1 MIASD
6 ILTIPSQG
14 QTLYGKRVSSL
25 VKDDVKVYE
34 NGTVTGTFK
43 HVTGYTG
50 FNEADPEEQEGYFF
64 PFRLAKTGTTMSFE
78 KNGVPTKTDIPWE
91 ADNVFRVTASDT
103 FTVSVDDE
111 EVITFNFAKAT
122 FEEQTWLSQ

>member
-25 VKDDVKVYE
+25 VGDDVKVFAD
-34 NGTVTGTFK
+34 GSVTGTFK

-50 FNEADPEEQEGYFF
+50 FSSTAGEQEGYYF
-64 PFRLAKTGTTMSFE
+64 PFRLTQTGTTMTFK
-78 KNGVPTKTDIPWE
+78 KNGVATKEDIAWE
-91 ADNVFRVTASDT
+91 SDNVFRVTATDT
-103 FTVSVDDE
+103 FEVLVGDVSV
-111 EVITFNFAKAT
+111 VTFNFANAT
-122 FEEQTWLSQ
+122 FLE

>member
-25 VKDDVKVYE
+25 VKDDVKVHE

-43 HVTGYTG
+43 RVTGYTG

-64 PFRLAKTGTTMSFE
+64 PFRLAKPGTTMSFE

-91 ADNVFRVTASDT
+91 ADNVFRVTKSDT
-103 FTVSVDDE
+103 FTVIVDEDE
-111 EVITFNFAKAT
+111 IVTFNFAKAT
-122 FEEQTWLSQ
+122 FEE

>member
-25 VKDDVKVYE
+25 IGGAVKVYAD
-34 NGTVTGTFK
+34 GTVTGTFK

-50 FNEADPEEQEGYFF
+50 FNGENPEEQEGFFF
-64 PFRLAKTGTTMSFE
+64 PFHLAKTGTTMTFK
-78 KNGVPTKTDIPWE
+78 KNGEPGKTGIAWE

-103 FTVSVDDE
+103 FEVLVDDE
-111 EVITFNFAKAT
+111 HVVTLNFAKAT
-122 FEEQTWLSQ
+122 FEE

>member
-25 VKDDVKVYE
+25 IGDDVKVLE
-34 NGTVTGTFK
+34 DGTVTGTFK

-50 FNEADPEEQEGYFF
+50 FNGEDPEEQEGYFF
-64 PFRLAKTGTTMSFE
+64 PFKLTKTGTTMSFK
-78 KNGVPTKTDIPWE
+78 KNGAPGKTDIPWE
-91 ADNVFRVTASDT
+91 AENVFRVTKDDT
-103 FTVSVDDE
+103 FEVLVDGASV
-111 EVITFNFAKAT
+111 VTFNFASAS
-122 FEEQTWLSQ
+122 FLA

>member
-6 ILTIPSQG
+6 ILTIPSRG

-122 FEEQTWLSQ
+122 FEE

>member
-1 MIASD
+1 MMASD
-6 ILTIPSQG
+6 VLTIPSQG

-64 PFRLAKTGTTMSFE
+64 PFRLAKAGTTMSFE

-91 ADNVFRVTASDT
+91 ADNVFRVTKTDT
-103 FTVSVDDE
+103 FTVIVDDDE
-111 EVITFNFAKAT
+111 IVTFNFAKAT
-122 FEEQTWLSQ
+122 FEE

>member
-1 MIASD
+1 MMASD
-6 ILTIPSQG
+6 VLTIPSQG

-50 FNEADPEEQEGYFF
+50 FNEADPEEQERRFLRCNRKRVESGLPAYPEATEFLEAIRAGIPASSGCALGF
-64 PFRLAKTGTTMSFE
+64 DRIVMLLFGAKTLAEVSFPLDL
-78 KNGVPTKTDIPWE
+78 N
-91 ADNVFRVTASDT
+91 
-103 FTVSVDDE
+103 
-111 EVITFNFAKAT
+111 
-122 FEEQTWLSQ
+122 

>member
-14 QTLYGKRVSSL
+14 QTLYDKRVSSL

-122 FEEQTWLSQ
+122 FEE

>member
-25 VKDDVKVYE
+25 VKDDVKVHE

-43 HVTGYTG
+43 RVTGYTG

-78 KNGVPTKTDIPWE
+78 KNRVPTKTDIPWE
-91 ADNVFRVTASDT
+91 ADNVFRVTKSDT
-103 FTVSVDDE
+103 FTVIVDEDE
-111 EVITFNFAKAT
+111 IVTFNFAKAT
-122 FEEQTWLSQ
+122 FEE

>member
-25 VKDDVKVYE
+25 IGDDVKVRKD
-34 NGTVTGTFK
+34 GAVTGTFK

-50 FNEADPEEQEGYFF
+50 FSDNPDEQEGYYF
-64 PFRLAKTGTTMSFE
+64 PFKLTKTGEKMEFK
-78 KNGVPTKTDIPWE
+78 KNGEASSGEIPWE
-91 ADNVFRVTASDT
+91 ADNVFRVTADDT
-103 FTVSVDDE
+103 FTVSVDGS
-111 EVITFNFAKAT
+111 EVVTFSFSEAS
-122 FEEQTWLSQ
+122 FE

>member
-1 MIASD
+1 MMASD
-6 ILTIPSQG
+6 VLTIPSQG

-91 ADNVFRVTASDT
+91 ADNVFRVTKSDT
-103 FTVSVDDE
+103 FTVIVDEDAI
-111 EVITFNFAKAT
+111 VTFNFAKAT
-122 FEEQTWLSQ
+122 FEE

>member
-25 VKDDVKVYE
+25 VGDDVKVFAD
-34 NGTVTGTFK
+34 GSVTGTFK

-50 FNEADPEEQEGYFF
+50 FSDAAEEQEGYYF
-64 PFRLAKTGTTMSFE
+64 PFRLTQTGTTMTFK
-78 KNGVPTKTDIPWE
+78 KNGVATKEDIAWE

-103 FTVSVDDE
+103 F
-111 EVITFNFAKAT
+111 EVLVGGSPVVTFNFSKAT
-122 FEEQTWLSQ
+122 FQE